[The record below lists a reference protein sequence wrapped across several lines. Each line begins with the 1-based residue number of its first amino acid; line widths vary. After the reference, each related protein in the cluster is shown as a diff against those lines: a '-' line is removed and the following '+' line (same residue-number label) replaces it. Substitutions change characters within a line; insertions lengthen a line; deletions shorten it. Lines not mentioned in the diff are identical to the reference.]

1 MITINNKISY
11 RIIFSMVFI
20 SIHCTI
26 FSQDKVAS
34 KITIKSLGT
43 IAEIKKTLLSA
54 KKNTDFSK
62 LIKAIGVTWG
72 ASSDEK
78 IYRISKEYTIDTLE
92 NPISKKKQAYIS
104 FWCKEQD
111 YYIQEISISKNFEI
125 ICFSHYYGQERTFH
139 SIDKENIDSQSELYR
154 DIVTDSLKYCQS
166 ILIPVNV
173 TVEQTA
179 KFEFE
184 KGTSYVNKGKY
195 DEAINYFNSAINY
208 YPNYYEAYLEL
219 AKSYQAS
226 KNVSSAMI
234 AFTETIKLSPKESS
248 GYYFRGSYKLELNDY
263 VGAISDFT
271 KAISI
276 NPNYYGALLYRS
288 FAKYKTNDY
297 NGALIDCNKILAKS
311 EDDKAYLLRG
321 IIKLELKNKDGA
333 CSDFSKA
340 GEMGLA
346 DAYEKIKLYCK

>member
-1 MITINNKISY
+1 MKIINNKISY
-11 RIIFSMVFI
+11 RLIFSIVFI
-20 SIHCTI
+20 SIHCAL
-26 FSQDKVAS
+26 FCQDRVAS
-34 KITIKSLGT
+34 KITIKSLST
-43 IAEIKKTLLSA
+43 IADVKKALLSA

-72 ASSDEK
+72 ASSEEK
-78 IYRISKEYTIDTLE
+78 IYRLSKEHTIDTLE

-111 YYIQEISISKNFEI
+111 YYIQEISISKNFET

-166 ILIPVNV
+166 ISIPVIV

-184 KGTSYVNKGKY
+184 KGSSYAKQGKY
-195 DEAINYFNSAINY
+195 DKAIEYFNSAINY
-208 YPNYYEAYLEL
+208 YPNYYVAYLEL
-219 AKSYQAS
+219 AKSYQAL

-234 AFTETIKLSPKESS
+234 AYTETIKLNPKESS
-248 GYYFRGSYKLELNDY
+248 GYFFRGYYKLELEDY

-276 NPNYYGALLYRS
+276 SPNYYGALLYRS

-297 NGALIDCNKILAKS
+297 NGALVDCNKILARS
-311 EDDKAYLLRG
+311 EDDKAFLLRG
-321 IIKLELKNKDGA
+321 SIKITLKNKEGA

-340 GEMGLA
+340 GEMGLEE
-346 DAYEKIKLYCK
+346 AYEKIKLYCK